1 MGGVMKAITGSSKPN
16 TSAMEEQAAALKK
29 QQAAADE
36 AAKQQKKAAA
46 ARLAVGQSGKGRS
59 ALMGSTGSSTS
70 SGTKETL
77 G

>member
-1 MGGVMKAITGSSKPN
+1 
-16 TSAMEEQAAALKK
+16 MEEQAAALKK

-36 AAKQQKKAAA
+36 AAAKQKKAAA

-59 ALMGSTGSSTS
+59 ALMGSSST
-70 SGTKETL
+70 GTKETL